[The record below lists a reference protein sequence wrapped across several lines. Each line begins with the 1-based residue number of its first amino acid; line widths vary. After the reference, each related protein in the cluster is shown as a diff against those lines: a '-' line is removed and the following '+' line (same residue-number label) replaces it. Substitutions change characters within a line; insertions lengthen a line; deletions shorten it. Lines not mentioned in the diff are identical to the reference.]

1 LKSRFFLFFL
11 FFAVS
16 VARTQAASDRE
27 DSELLGLPRLT
38 GEAVISLITYTPGEE
53 LYQAFGHSCI
63 RIRDEGLGF
72 DRLYNFGT
80 FDFDTPDFYLKFAR
94 GDLLYDLAV
103 GQADA
108 EINAVA
114 AGGQGV
120 TEVVLN
126 FTQEQKQELFR
137 NLEVNLLPE
146 NRAYR
151 YDFIFDNCSTRVRD
165 AFERICAQQLA
176 APTKKPRTFR
186 QMLDPYLNRIPWTQF
201 GIYLL
206 LGMRVDRPVTGR
218 EACFLPADLESAVEN
233 GFVHGANLESDRVR
247 VFEPKGLP
255 QPILWLRP
263 QFVFCIIGIL
273 WFLVWHFRKQIY
285 SPRLS
290 GVYLAIIGLAGTFV
304 LVFSLVTRHWVAHE
318 NLNLIWLFPGHLVA
332 GLWLIRLPDS
342 SSPILRWYL
351 TIACFGTALFAVLA
365 PWLPQQFHIA
375 IYPLIAL
382 VIWRCAL
389 ARATR
394 PANLPRR

>member
-1 LKSRFFLFFL
+1 LILSL
-11 FFAVS
+11 
-16 VARTQAASDRE
+16 VARTQASGE
-27 DSELLGLPRLT
+27 QGDSELLGLPRLT
-38 GEAVISLITYTPGEE
+38 GDAAISLITYTPGEE

-63 RIRDEGLGF
+63 RVRDEALGV

-94 GDLLYDLAV
+94 GDLLYELAV

-165 AFERICAQQLA
+165 AFERISGQQLA

-186 QMLDPYLNRIPWTQF
+186 QMLDPYLKRTPWTQF

-206 LGMRVDRPVTGR
+206 LGMRVDRAVTGR

-233 GFVHGANLESDRVR
+233 GLVHGANLELDRVR

-273 WFLVWHFRKQIY
+273 WFLIWYLRKQIY
-285 SPRLS
+285 SGRLS
-290 GVYLAIIGLAGTFV
+290 GVYLAIIGLAGTFI

-332 GLWLIRLPDS
+332 GLWLVGNPNS

-351 TIACFGTALFAVLA
+351 TIVCFGSALFAVLS

-382 VIWRCAL
+382 VVWRCAL
-389 ARATR
+389 VLATR
-394 PANLPRR
+394 R

>member
-1 LKSRFFLFFL
+1 MILR
-11 FFAVS
+11 S
-16 VARTQAASDRE
+16 VASGEQE
-27 DSELLGLPRLT
+27 PPEPLGLPQLT
-38 GEAVISLITYTPGEE
+38 GGAVISLVTYTPGEE

-80 FDFDTPDFYLKFAR
+80 FNFDTPDFYLKFAR
-94 GDLLYDLAV
+94 GDLLYELAV

-108 EINAVA
+108 EIKEAA

-126 FTQEQKQELFR
+126 LAQEQKQELFY

-165 AFERICAQQLA
+165 AFERICGQQLA
-176 APTKKPRTFR
+176 APIKKQRTFR
-186 QMLDPYLNRIPWTQF
+186 QMLDPYLDRIPWTQF
-201 GIYLL
+201 GISLL
-206 LGMRVDRPVTGR
+206 LGMRVDRAVIGR

-233 GFVHGANLESDRVR
+233 GQVDGASLQLDRVR
-247 VFEPKGLP
+247 VFEAKGLP
-255 QPILWLRP
+255 QPIPWLRP
-263 QFVFCIIGIL
+263 QYVFSGIGII
-273 WFLVWHFRKQIY
+273 WFLVWHLRKRTY

-290 GVYLAIIGLAGTFV
+290 GAYLALIGFAGTFV
-304 LVFSLVTRHWVAHE
+304 LVFSLTTRHWVAHA
-318 NLNLIWLFPGHLVA
+318 NLNLIWLFPGHLPA
-332 GLWLIRLPDS
+332 GLWLIGSPGS

-351 TIACFGTALFAVLA
+351 TMACFGSALFAIAA

-382 VIWRCAL
+382 VVWRCAL
-389 ARATR
+389 VLATR
-394 PANLPRR
+394 PANLTIK

>member
-1 LKSRFFLFFL
+1 LILSL
-11 FFAVS
+11 
-16 VARTQAASDRE
+16 VARTQASGE
-27 DSELLGLPRLT
+27 QGDSELLGLPRLT
-38 GEAVISLITYTPGEE
+38 GDAAISLITYTPGEE

-63 RIRDEGLGF
+63 RVRDEALGV

-94 GDLLYDLAV
+94 GDLLYELAV

-165 AFERICAQQLA
+165 AFERISGQQLA

-186 QMLDPYLNRIPWTQF
+186 QMLDPYLKRTPWTQF

-206 LGMRVDRPVTGR
+206 LGMRVDRAVTGR

-233 GFVHGANLESDRVR
+233 GLVHGANLELDRVR
-247 VFEPKGLP
+247 VFEPRGLP
-255 QPILWLRP
+255 QPIPWLRP
-263 QFVFCIIGIL
+263 QFVFWIIGIL
-273 WFLVWHFRKQIY
+273 WFLIWHLRKQIY

-290 GVYLAIIGLAGTFV
+290 GVYLAIIGLAGTFI
-304 LVFSLVTRHWVAHE
+304 LVFSLMTRHWVAHE

-332 GLWLIRLPDS
+332 GLWLVGNPDS
-342 SSPILRWYL
+342 ASPILRWYL
-351 TIACFGTALFAVLA
+351 TIACFGSALFAVLT
-365 PWLPQQFHIA
+365 PGLPQQFHIA

-382 VIWRCAL
+382 VVWRCAL
-389 ARATR
+389 VLATR
-394 PANLPRR
+394 R